1 MTTVWLLLP
10 AGLAAA
16 GVGLLTLVVGNWIQ
30 DVWASI
36 SRRRIYNVLLDKP
49 DTESPSAEE
58 LFAIPPLAP
67 WMALGGFAGLTLSL
81 TLFYGSGRFLGA
93 LGGLL
98 PLLWKRQRI
107 QAGQQQIQRE
117 LVNLVASLRL
127 QLGLVP
133 TPGAALL
140 HVIDD
145 NPDGIL
151 WQRLRRHRSSV
162 YAHGPI
168 PALKKVAEDLSSQE
182 LRHLLARV
190 SAAQAGSG
198 GLSTTLREV
207 AAEMTA
213 ELQQELGEQVE
224 SAPTRLIV
232 PLLAALL
239 SPLLVLLLSPALQAF
254 MDTLAGVGPA
264 PLGG

>member
-1 MTTVWLLLP
+1 
-10 AGLAAA
+10 
-16 GVGLLTLVVGNWIQ
+16 
-30 DVWASI
+30 
-36 SRRRIYNVLLDKP
+36 
-49 DTESPSAEE
+49 
-58 LFAIPPLAP
+58 
-67 WMALGGFAGLTLSL
+67 
-81 TLFYGSGRFLGA
+81 
-93 LGGLL
+93 
-98 PLLWKRQRI
+98 
-107 QAGQQQIQRE
+107 
-117 LVNLVASLRL
+117 
-127 QLGLVP
+127 
-133 TPGAALL
+133 
-140 HVIDD
+140 VIDD

-151 WQRLRRHRSSV
+151 WQRLRKQRSNV
-162 YAHGPI
+162 YAQGPI
-168 PALKKVAEDLSSQE
+168 PALKKVAEDLSSKA

-190 SAAQAGSG
+190 RAAQAGSS
-198 GLSTTLREV
+198 GLSTALCEV

>member
-1 MTTVWLLLP
+1 MTTWLLLP

-16 GVGLLTLVVGNWIQ
+16 GVGLLTLALSDWLQ
-30 DVWASI
+30 AVWASI
-36 SRRRIYNVLLDKP
+36 SRQRIYKVLLDKP
-49 DTESPSAEE
+49 EEEPPSAEE
-58 LFAIPPLAP
+58 LFDIPPLAP
-67 WMALGGFAGLTLSL
+67 WMALGALAGLTLSL
-81 TLFYGSGRFLGA
+81 TLFYGPGRLLGA

-107 QAGQQQIQRE
+107 QAGQRQIQRE

-140 HVIDD
+140 HVIDE

-151 WQRLRRHRSSV
+151 WQRLRKQRSNI
-162 YAHGPI
+162 YAQGPI
-168 PALKKVAEDLSSQE
+168 PALKKVAADLSSQE

-190 SAAQAGSG
+190 RAAQAGAS
-198 GLSTTLREV
+198 GLSTALREV

-224 SAPTRLIV
+224 SAPTRLII

-239 SPLLVLLLSPALQAF
+239 SPLLVLLLSPAVQAF
-254 MDTLAGVGPA
+254 LDTLAGVGPA
-264 PLGG
+264 PLGR